1 MAAAPKRSGTTLGA
15 KRRDGVEETKNCFVK
30 RKSSQGRIFM
40 TLATAR
46 KFPVAILAQGLL
58 SLTIAA
64 CALLA
69 TSSPSTAQGTLDA
82 IKQRGNLRCGVSD
95 HLPGFA
101 AKDAS
106 GVWTGFSVDV
116 CRALAAAI
124 FDDPS
129 KVTFTPLTVETGF
142 APLVSGTIDVLARA
156 NTWTLA
162 REAGMGIQFAFVS
175 FYDGQGFMVRKSRG
189 AASARDLDG
198 TRICV
203 QRESTSELNLADY
216 FDANKL
222 HYEKVALANQAEVM
236 AAYDE
241 GRCEAVTSD
250 ISRLHSERLE
260 LKTPDEQ
267 VILPDVIAKEPL
279 GPAVRNGDDQWLT
292 LVKWSHFVMVN
303 AEELGVNQMTLS
315 VAMESDRARIKRLL
329 GAYAALGQVLGLS
342 NDWAARIIRH
352 VGNYGEV
359 YDRNLGKGS
368 KLAIPRGL
376 NRLWIYGGLQY
387 APPML

>member
-1 MAAAPKRSGTTLGA
+1 LIIAQTIVQRIDSQPDRAATSERQIGTATFLT
-15 KRRDGVEETKNCFVK
+15 RRIV
-30 RKSSQGRIFM
+30 M
-40 TLATAR
+40 TLATP
-46 KFPVAILAQGLL
+46 KFPVAIVARSFL
-58 SLTIAA
+58 SLAIAA
-64 CALLA
+64 GALLA
-69 TSSPSTAQGTLDA
+69 TSSPSRAQVTLDA
-82 IKQRGNLRCGVSD
+82 VKQRGILRCGVSD
-95 HLPGFA
+95 SPGFA
-101 AKDAS
+101 TKDAN

-116 CRALAAAI
+116 CRAIAAAI

-129 KVTFTPLTVETGF
+129 KVTFTALTVETGF
-142 APLVSGTIDVLARA
+142 APLASGAIDMLARA

-162 REAGMGIQFAFVS
+162 REAGLGIQFPFVAY
-175 FYDGQGFMVRKSRG
+175 YDGQGLMVRKSRG

-198 TRICV
+198 AKICV

-222 HYEKVALANQAEVM
+222 HYHKVALANQAEVM

-241 GRCEAVTSD
+241 GRCDAVTSD
-250 ISRLHSERLE
+250 IARLHSQQLE
-260 LKTPDEQ
+260 LKAPDQ
-267 VILPDVIAKEPL
+267 HVILPDVIAKEPL

-303 AEELGVNQMTLS
+303 AEELGVNQKTLS
-315 VAMESDRARIKRLL
+315 QAMESDRARIRRLL
-329 GAYAALGQVLGLS
+329 GTYAALGEVLGLS

-359 YDRNLGKGS
+359 YDRNLGAGS

-376 NRLWIYGGLQY
+376 NRLWTDGGLQY